1 MVFVHNNHDRFPWDR
16 PRKLTHLALKSVY
29 YRLLN
34 MSYIFTYNSVLYCRC
49 NKFQG
54 CRTKPVNG
62 WIADQNHCYVCRVKV
77 TYDEEKIK
85 CLKKIA
91 CVCNNFLEIKED
103 IQ

>member
-1 MVFVHNNHDRFPWDR
+1 MAFDHNNHDRFPWDR

-34 MSYIFTYNSVLYCRC
+34 MSYIFTYNSVLYCWC

-62 WIADQNHCYVCRVKV
+62 LIADQNHCYVSRVKV

-85 CLKKIA
+85 SLNKIA
-91 CVCNNFLEIKED
+91 CFCNNFLDIKED